1 MQSPKNERF
10 FSIELNS
17 KDQVKNI
24 CMTRDGQKDCVLIE
38 GSIGDFVEA
47 SFTEGVIF
55 EVVGARGTLRLDL
68 HANELEKRSK
78 A

>member
-1 MQSPKNERF
+1 
-10 FSIELNS
+10 
-17 KDQVKNI
+17 
-24 CMTRDGQKDCVLIE
+24 MTRDGQKDCVLIE